1 LKNFLTVVQPEF
13 KDALSI
19 FNRRGARLG
28 PVLMVFE
35 GGFLSFESGDRT
47 AVMRAEGEWH
57 GRATFRPEILRAIA
71 AVPPSMNP
79 IPIAYAENRLLIGG
93 MTIKCQWKL
102 AGDSFIKELVHPS
115 LMDLIVME
123 RVIHR
128 SELGSS
134 DRGKKIRAAVR
145 LLDRRISKASECLID
160 FGVKESEI
168 RELVESK
175 VQLLLQQN
183 GYQ

>member
-1 LKNFLTVVQPEF
+1 LKNFLNVVQPEF

-57 GRATFRPEILRAIA
+57 GRAIFRAEILRAIA

-79 IPIAYAENRLLIGG
+79 IPISYAESRLLIGG
-93 MTIKCQWKL
+93 MTIKCDWTL
-102 AGDSFIKELVHPS
+102 AGHTFIQELEQPS

-128 SELGSS
+128 AELGSS
-134 DRGKKIRAAVR
+134 ERGKQIRAATR
-145 LLDRRISKASECLID
+145 LLDRRVIKSAEFLSD
-160 FGVKESEI
+160 FGVTESEI
-168 RELVESK
+168 RALVERKIQSRLS
-175 VQLLLQQN
+175 Q
-183 GYQ
+183 GS

>member
-1 LKNFLTVVQPEF
+1 MKNFLSVVQPEF

-19 FNRRGARLG
+19 FNRRSARLG
-28 PVLMVFE
+28 SVLMVFE

-79 IPIAYAENRLLIGG
+79 IPISYAENRLLIGG
-93 MTIKCQWKL
+93 MTIKCDWVL
-102 AGDSFIKELVHPS
+102 EGHSFIKDLEHPS
-115 LMDLIVME
+115 LLDLTVME

-128 SELGSS
+128 AELGSTE
-134 DRGKKIRAAVR
+134 RGKQIRAATK
-145 LLDRRISKASECLID
+145 LLERRILKAAECLLD
-160 FGVKESEI
+160 FGVTESEI
-168 RELVESK
+168 RDLVESK
-175 VQLLLQQN
+175 IQLHLRQ
-183 GYQ
+183 GG